1 MSLISINTNPSG
13 KQLAVFGAT
22 WLVVFGAAGVMLLRR
37 GAPLP
42 AVLAVWIAAAAVP
55 VVGAVLPRLLRGV
68 YVGMSYAA
76 MPIGVVVSFLLLAAV
91 YYLLLTPIGL
101 VMRLLGHDPMSRKFP
116 SGLDSH
122 WLPRDTRGQDVRR
135 YFRQF

>member
-1 MSLISINTNPSG
+1 MSLIRINTNPSG

-22 WLVVFGAAGVMLLRR
+22 WVVVFGAVGAILMRR

-42 AVLAVWIAAAAVP
+42 AVVGVWIAAAAVP
-55 VVGAVLPRLLRGV
+55 AVGAAWPRLLRLV

-101 VMRLLGHDPMSRKFP
+101 AMRLLGHDPMSRKFP
-116 SGLDSH
+116 SDQASH
-122 WLPRDTRGQDVRR
+122 WLPRRADEDVRR